1 MCWKSI
7 KNDYNIVCNINIV
20 YLALVTTRYS
30 VNFMLNTCMGAHMIF
45 SGVGKLGVK
54 SPSGVQGRG
63 PGGGL
68 EAKPREADDSLWK

>member
-1 MCWKSI
+1 
-7 KNDYNIVCNINIV
+7 
-20 YLALVTTRYS
+20 
-30 VNFMLNTCMGAHMIF
+30 MGAHMIF